1 MQYCDRNG
9 YSQQHSETTGRF
21 PITDRRGL
29 DAVEHVRD
37 GGQLRLGGVGTVG
50 QDAAVLHGRSR
61 ATECGGFDDVHVQTP
76 LARTQ
81 PIVTPVMYTLIAPA

>member
-1 MQYCDRNG
+1 
-9 YSQQHSETTGRF
+9 
-21 PITDRRGL
+21 
-29 DAVEHVRD
+29 
-37 GGQLRLGGVGTVG
+37 VG

-81 PIVTPVMYTLIAPA
+81 PIVTPVMYKLIAPA